1 MPTRTPRLDA
11 SSPRAARVVPAW
23 SAWCALV
30 IGLLIVTGDVLAQ
43 SGGLASYRLGSGD
56 LIAISVYDEDDL
68 FMEERIHDDGVVAY
82 PFLGEIKVGGRTV
95 AEVEQM
101 ITRGLKGDYLLDP
114 RVRVT
119 IREYRPFFINGEVE
133 EPGGYPYQP
142 SLTARKAVSLA
153 GGFTERASE
162 SKMTVIREGRQ
173 TSIPLPMDAPVG
185 PGDIVNVPQSF
196 F

>member
-1 MPTRTPRLDA
+1 ML
-11 SSPRAARVVPAW
+11 
-23 SAWCALV
+23 
-30 IGLLIVTGDVLAQ
+30 GLLIVTGEALAQ

-119 IREYRPFFINGEVE
+119 IREYVRP
-133 EPGGYPYQP
+133 
-142 SLTARKAVSLA
+142 
-153 GGFTERASE
+153 
-162 SKMTVIREGRQ
+162 
-173 TSIPLPMDAPVG
+173 
-185 PGDIVNVPQSF
+185 
-196 F
+196 